1 VNTNSYQHDAP
12 LSRYIDHVKKL
23 PLLSREAEHDLA
35 VEAKLGVK
43 AAIDKLV
50 EANLRYV
57 VAIAIQYRRYGIPLG
72 DLIAE
77 GNLGLMTAVR
87 KFDPDRGTRF
97 VTYAGYWIRAFVL
110 DLVVKSTTMVGAGSG
125 PLRSKLFFRLRRE
138 RARVANL
145 AADDETRYAM
155 LAERFGVT
163 PEKIAEMLRRLD
175 SKDVSLD
182 GEMYDDGKVAMID
195 TLADDDQGQE
205 EDLLD
210 AERKDVVGGSV
221 EDALADLDKR
231 ERFIVEHRM
240 MGDES
245 ESLAS
250 IGRQLG
256 VSRERARQLEARAKK
271 KLRTKLDKL
280 APAA

>member
-35 VEAKLGVK
+35 VEAKTGVK

-210 AERKDVVGGSV
+210 AERKGVVGGSV